1 MLQQTG
7 LALGKSFALIH
18 AHGSSEVFYCET
30 HQYRSPFSV
39 LGLLDGF
46 LSLCYAWGL
55 MKTWLSVTDVMFSRL
70 LRKERLRNSVWVQ
83 IVQIHLQR
91 IWKTHHWR
99 LAQNSR
105 WAWAL
110 KACTRYGADVK
121 SLRKLSLYSTQ
132 NIGKLWKITWLYQM
146 FPKPPHE
153 NTEPVETNQ
162 LWENE
167 CLYNLSTPTH
177 N

>member
-1 MLQQTG
+1 MQ
-7 LALGKSFALIH
+7 
-18 AHGSSEVFYCET
+18 
-30 HQYRSPFSV
+30 QYRSPFSV

-46 LSLCYAWGL
+46 LSLCYAWGF
-55 MKTWLSVTDVMFSRL
+55 MKIRLSVTDVMFSRL
-70 LRKERLRNSVWVQ
+70 LRKERLRNSVRVQ
-83 IVQIHLQR
+83 IVQICLQR
-91 IWKTHHWR
+91 IWKTRHWR

-105 WAWAL
+105 WAWSL
-110 KACTRYGADVK
+110 KACTRYGTDVK

-167 CLYNLSTPTH
+167 CLYNLTTPTH

>member
-1 MLQQTG
+1 MQ
-7 LALGKSFALIH
+7 
-18 AHGSSEVFYCET
+18 
-30 HQYRSPFSV
+30 QYRSSFSV
-39 LGLLDGF
+39 LGPLDGF
-46 LSLCYAWGL
+46 LSLCYAWGF
-55 MKTWLSVTDVMFSRL
+55 MKIRLSVTDVMFSRL
-70 LRKERLRNSVWVQ
+70 LRKERLRNSVRVQ
-83 IVQIHLQR
+83 IVQIRLQR
-91 IWKTHHWR
+91 IWKTRHWR

-105 WAWAL
+105 WAW
-110 KACTRYGADVK
+110 
-121 SLRKLSLYSTQ
+121 SLHKIWRWCEVTEKTVSIFQRTQ

-167 CLYNLSTPTH
+167 CLYNLTTPTH